1 MKITQERLKQIIKE
15 EIQNVISEE
24 DDTNTMIDSAQKA
37 VEGEA
42 NAAFEKIKEAADESG
57 MSPEML
63 KGLFI
68 QFLQNMD

>member
-1 MKITQERLKQIIKE
+1 MKLTLKKLKQIIKE
-15 EIQNVISEE
+15 EMQNVISEE
-24 DDTNTMIDSAQKA
+24 DDTNAMIDNAQKA

-42 NAAFEKIKEAADESG
+42 NAAFDRIKAAADESG
-57 MSPEML
+57 MSAEML

>member
-1 MKITQERLKQIIKE
+1 MKLTQERLKQIIKE

-24 DDTNTMIDSAQKA
+24 DDTNTMIDNAQKA

-42 NAAFEKIKEAADESG
+42 NAAFEKIKAAADESG